1 MPSGEDSKRWLISG
15 QAQVMLG
22 ALDGDE
28 IHAWLRWC
36 VIPGYQQSFK
46 MVLVSVMDLVPA
58 GIG

>member
-1 MPSGEDSKRWLISG
+1 MPSGEDSKRWLICE

-28 IHAWLRWC
+28 IHAWLRWR

-46 MVLVSVMDLVPA
+46 TNVRSVK
-58 GIG
+58 